1 MLTIKSIGT
10 DPKRQLY
17 YDSQIAQG
25 REDYYA
31 GNGEAPGEFVG
42 TGTQA
47 LGLTGEIT
55 RDQLIAMF
63 AGKDPTTGQ
72 QLAKRTARS
81 SVTGFDLTFSAPKS
95 ISVLYAVG
103 GDELARLLTGAHDEA
118 VREALAYME
127 SNAARVRRGH
137 NGTQAERDRGDAR
150 GFERARSVAAEGFV
164 AGAYRHRMSRNQDPQ
179 LHTHVVVMNMAKG
192 PDGRFTALD
201 GQHLYAHVK
210 ATGFV
215 YQAHLRQAVR
225 QRREWVDWGTVRN
238 GMAEL
243 TEEQVSVEVLKRFS
257 SRRAEIVEKAHAL
270 VGAGTRIG
278 PKGMERIALDTRE
291 AKREINDAD
300 WHELVRAIAAEHG
313 LGRDQIA
320 ALDRLEPAAWDAPL
334 DEVALAD
341 ELFSPE
347 GLTNDANTFHER
359 DVIMRIAAAC
369 RQGLTVAEIRAM
381 ARRVMAHGQVVAIPD
396 ANDRRFTT
404 AELLERE
411 AQIIDLADAGRDQ
424 SVAVL
429 TPAQVAPALA
439 GLPFQLSDEQMRVLL
454 GVAGSGH
461 QIDTVEALAGTGK
474 TTTANA
480 IRLAYEAAGYK
491 VIGAAPTGRA
501 QTELLERAGI
511 TDARTIDSWLLAM
524 DRHPHGPDAVF
535 AFATGG
541 GASARRQSA
550 VMVLDEAGMAHTRKS
565 AHIIQAAV
573 DAGIKV
579 IAVGDSGQLSS
590 VGAGG
595 WLGAITR
602 ILGSHELREVMRQ
615 RDAEERR
622 LLAQVHH
629 GQPKEYLAYKQSSG
643 DLRVFDGELE
653 EIEAAILDA
662 SITDLLAKRDEL
674 AEAGRRRSDAVLI
687 SRDNPRRH
695 VINDLV
701 RARLRER
708 EELGHAIW
716 IDTKD
721 WAVGDQVIAR
731 RNDKQL
737 NVHNGLRSVVVAVDE
752 ASGLTIQVE
761 DDTLRTLPIDYVSD
775 HVQYAYALTGHGM
788 QAGTVEWAGVVGN
801 AWDFSRNWSYTALSR
816 SRERTRIYL
825 AGGLSPSEVE
835 QEEIGPKIEQTVE
848 PVERMARRMRVRD
861 DENLALEQLDAAE
874 RDWYG
879 RGHDPALSLE
889 DRAPLAPAPAP
900 DPVVEPTAAPVVS
913 PLRAELYGLRSDAEA
928 IHAFLSSA
936 EVQEAHRYTEATTA
950 LARIDAESAGD
961 PPRGPLGRGDW
972 QQRDRSR
979 QERSQALRARQA
991 EALRGV
997 ADPDAVLAQERA
1009 ALALDRRGELM
1020 ARNAE
1025 LRAEAIAYE
1034 LAHPPV
1040 CLDEVLGPI
1049 PSDPRQHERWEQ
1061 AAQRVL
1067 AHRIDQRVT
1076 DPAALG
1082 IYADDTRLIAEINR
1096 ARVDLGLEPFD
1107 QDRGPELGL

>member
-55 RDQLIAMF
+55 REQLIAMF
-63 AGKDPTTGQ
+63 AGQDPNTGQ
-72 QLAKRTARS
+72 QLAQRTARS

-103 GDELARLLTGAHDEA
+103 GGEMARLLTDAHDEA

-127 SNAARVRRGH
+127 SHAARVRRGH

-201 GQHLYAHVK
+201 GQHLFAHVK

-225 QRREWVDWGTVRN
+225 QRLEWVDWGTVRN

-243 TEEQVSVEVLKRFS
+243 TEDQVSADVLKRFS
-257 SRRAEIVEKAHAL
+257 SRRAEIVEKARAL

-300 WHELVRAIAAEHG
+300 WHEMVRAIAAEHG

-320 ALDRLEPAAWDAPL
+320 ALERLQPAAWDEAI

-381 ARRVMAHGQVVAIPD
+381 ARRVLAHGQVVAIPD
-396 ANDRRFTT
+396 TNDRRFTT

-411 AQIIDLADAGRDQ
+411 AQIIDLAEAGRDQ
-424 SVAVL
+424 GVAVL

-439 GLPFQLSDEQMRVLL
+439 GLPLQLSEEQMRVLL
-454 GVAGSGH
+454 GVAGSGN

-535 AFATGG
+535 AFAAGS
-541 GASARRQSA
+541 GASARRQPA

-629 GQPKEYLAYKQSSG
+629 GQPKEYLAYKQRTD
-643 DLRVFDGELE
+643 DLQVFDGELE
-653 EIEAAILDA
+653 EIEAAILEA
-662 SITDLLAKRDEL
+662 SITDLLAKRDQL

-695 VINDLV
+695 LINDLV

-716 IDTKD
+716 IDSKD

-737 NVHNGLRSVVVAVDE
+737 NVHNGLRGVVIAVDE
-752 ASGLTIQVE
+752 SSGLTIQVE
-761 DDTLRTLPIDYVSD
+761 DETLRTLPVDYVRA

-788 QAGTVEWAGVVGN
+788 QGGTVEWAGVVGN

-825 AGGLSPSEVE
+825 AGGLSPSEAE

-874 RDWYG
+874 RRDATRTDAG
-879 RGHDPALSLE
+879 RT
-889 DRAPLAPAPAP
+889 R
-900 DPVVEPTAAPVVS
+900 
-913 PLRAELYGLRSDAEA
+913 PLRSRIPTGSRRQSTPSRP
-928 IHAFLSSA
+928 SS
-936 EVQEAHRYTEATTA
+936 
-950 LARIDAESAGD
+950 
-961 PPRGPLGRGDW
+961 
-972 QQRDRSR
+972 
-979 QERSQALRARQA
+979 
-991 EALRGV
+991 
-997 ADPDAVLAQERA
+997 
-1009 ALALDRRGELM
+1009 
-1020 ARNAE
+1020 
-1025 LRAEAIAYE
+1025 
-1034 LAHPPV
+1034 
-1040 CLDEVLGPI
+1040 
-1049 PSDPRQHERWEQ
+1049 
-1061 AAQRVL
+1061 
-1067 AHRIDQRVT
+1067 
-1076 DPAALG
+1076 
-1082 IYADDTRLIAEINR
+1082 
-1096 ARVDLGLEPFD
+1096 
-1107 QDRGPELGL
+1107 